1 MVPMKIYR
9 SALMVGG
16 YLLAMLLFVPVAS
29 ISAELDTTAVRIEI
43 LYTQN
48 TNGVLE
54 NCDCPG
60 TPLGGLD
67 KRMALMKRLADKA
80 SVPALY
86 LDGGDL
92 LSPKGFPAKDRFIL
106 RAYALMGYDAIGLG
120 DQEFSNGTQFLND
133 INLHLRLP
141 FISASIITVDDVMKP
156 LAQTMVKTIA
166 GVRFG
171 LISVIGKDPFEY
183 MDSVQIKGVTIGDY
197 RANLPIL
204 IRTLRA
210 KTDVV
215 ILLSHLGHSEDIALA
230 KKYPG
235 IDIIIGAHSQNV
247 LSTPER
253 YGTTIVVQAGK
264 NTEFVGQLT
273 LLIDKK
279 SKTIK
284 DAEGALHPV
293 LKDIPGEPRLQQLIS
308 AYQKAV
314 ASDFK
319 ESPWPII
326 PLLAPEF
333 IVVENERCA
342 QCHPKEVETWQKTK
356 HARAFQ
362 SVFKRSATTRSE
374 CTPCHTTGFG
384 RTDGNAPAIASEG
397 QSAVGCV
404 ECHEVTSEHLRTGKG
419 SIAAITES
427 TCVRCHVPEIDPLFQ
442 FASSLVL
449 INHGA
454 VEGQVYIVQQGDNL
468 SKIAL
473 QRYSNARH
481 WRRIYEANKT
491 RIKNPNLIFPRQVL
505 RLPLF

>member
-1 MVPMKIYR
+1 MVPMKIHR
-9 SALMVGG
+9 SALVVGG
-16 YLLAMLLFVPVAS
+16 ELLLMLLSVTMAG

-86 LDGGDL
+86 LDGGDI
-92 LSPKGFPAKDRFIL
+92 LSAKGFPAKDRFIL
-106 RAYALMGYDAIGLG
+106 RAYALMGYDAIGMG

-133 INLHLRLP
+133 VNLHLRLP
-141 FISASIITVDDVMKP
+141 FISASIVADDDVMKP
-156 LAQTMVKTIA
+156 LAQTMVKTIV

-171 LISVIGKDPFEY
+171 LISIIGKDPFEY
-183 MDSVQIKGVTIGDY
+183 MDSAKIRGVKISDY
-197 RANLPIL
+197 RENLPFL

-230 KKYPG
+230 KKYRG

-247 LSTPER
+247 LSTPLR
-253 YGTTIVVQAGK
+253 YGTTIVLQAGK

-284 DAEGALHPV
+284 DAKGALHPV
-293 LKDIPGEPRLQQLIS
+293 LKDVPGEPRLQQLIS
-308 AYQKAV
+308 GYQKAV

-319 ESPWPII
+319 ESPWPVI

-342 QCHPKEVETWQKTK
+342 QCHPREVDTWQKTK

-362 SVFKRSATTRSE
+362 SVFKRFAATRSE
-374 CTPCHTTGFG
+374 CIPCHTTGFG
-384 RTDGNAPAIASEG
+384 RTDGNAPTIASEG
-397 QSAVGCV
+397 GGVGCV
-404 ECHEVTSEHLRTGKG
+404 ECHGVTSEHLRIGKG
-419 SIAAITES
+419 GMAAMTEN

-442 FASSLVL
+442 FATSLVL
-449 INHGA
+449 INHGT
-454 VEGQVYIVQQGDNL
+454 VEEQEYIVQQGDNL

-481 WRRIYEANKT
+481 WRRIYAANKT
-491 RIKNPNLIFPRQVL
+491 RIKNPNLIFPRQAL
-505 RLPLF
+505 RLRSQ